1 MRVLVVDDEPDVLLL
16 CRLILEADGHEVRT
30 AGDVPTGLAARR
42 QARPDV
48 VLLDFV
54 MPGTDG
60 LEMLERLRRTPDPPP
75 VVMFSAR
82 GEPGD
87 RLRGLAAGAAA
98 YLTKPVDPATLVRVL
113 EKVAAETPAAREVR
127 RMIALATLTHRRRTH
142 PAAHPRGVR

>member
-30 AGDVPTGLAARR
+30 AGDVSTGLAAVR
-42 QARPDV
+42 QMRPDV

-60 LEMLERLRRTPDPPP
+60 LEMLERLRRIPEAPP
-75 VVMFSAR
+75 VVMFSAK
-82 GEPGD
+82 GEPAD

-98 YLTKPVDPATLVRVL
+98 YLAKPFEPTALVRTL
-113 EKVAAETPAAREVR
+113 EQVAAESPAAREVR
-127 RMIALATLTHRRRTH
+127 RTVALATLARKMTR
-142 PAAHPRGVR
+142 PVGGGRGRG